1 LQGIANEAKAMTD
14 MAAQRTPWLPRWFT
28 SEQPL
33 PWLLPASALMVV
45 FGLYPLFEAVRTSLF
60 KKNAATRK
68 LVFDPLYNW
77 IKVFED
83 PRMWDAL
90 LHTLMYTAIAILFQL
105 VLGMLIA
112 LLLDSDRK
120 GYGVM
125 RAMMTL
131 PLVIPPAVTAMM
143 FLLMLNGS
151 FGVIAQGLIGL
162 GLLSPGFPILGNS
175 STAMAGVLLAEI
187 WQWTPFM
194 VLIMLAGLRS
204 LPKEPFEAAA
214 IDGATPVQ
222 AFFKLTLP
230 MMSKVI
236 AIAVLIRGVDLMRA
250 FDYIKVMTDSGPGT
264 ATETMTS
271 YAGRIYF
278 GNADF
283 PYAST
288 ISLLTLILVIF
299 TSTVFMRVFK
309 VKL

>member
-1 LQGIANEAKAMTD
+1 MGSTVETSLEHKNAT
-14 MAAQRTPWLPRWFT
+14 WSRWFRSSLT
-28 SEQPL
+28 SEHPL

-45 FGLYPLFEAVRTSLF
+45 FGVYPLLAAVWSSLHR
-60 KKNAATRK
+60 KNPVTRK
-68 LVFDPLYNW
+68 EVWDPLYNW
-77 IKVFED
+77 IKIFNE

-90 LHTLMYTAIAILFQL
+90 VNTLMYTGIAIVFQL

-151 FGVIAQGLIGL
+151 FGVIAKGLMAIGL
-162 GLLSPGFPILGNS
+162 LPPGYTILGNY

-222 AFFKLTLP
+222 VFFKLTLP

-236 AIAVLIRGVDLMRA
+236 AIAVLIRGVDLLRA

-283 PYAST
+283 PLAST
-288 ISLLTLILVIF
+288 VALLTLILVIV
-299 TSTVFMRVFK
+299 TSTVFMKIFK

>member
-1 LQGIANEAKAMTD
+1 
-14 MAAQRTPWLPRWFT
+14 
-28 SEQPL
+28 
-33 PWLLPASALMVV
+33 MVV
-45 FGLYPLFEAVRTSLF
+45 FGIFPLYKALESSLY

-68 LVFDPLYNW
+68 LVFDPDYNWVKALSDERVWNALYNTVLYTG
-77 IKVFED
+77 I
-83 PRMWDAL
+83 AL
-90 LHTLMYTAIAILFQL
+90 TFQL

-120 GYGVM
+120 GYGLM

-143 FLLMLNGS
+143 FLMMLNGS
-151 FGVIAQGLIGL
+151 FGVIAAGIIGV
-162 GLLSPGFPILGNS
+162 GLLPPGYSILGQS

-236 AIAVLIRGVDLMRA
+236 AIAVLIRGIDLLRA
-250 FDYIKVMTDSGPGT
+250 FDYVKVMTDSGPGT
-264 ATETMTS
+264 ATETLTS
-271 YAGRIYF
+271 YSGRIYF

-288 ISLLTLILVIF
+288 IALLTLILVIVV
-299 TSTVFMRVFK
+299 STVFMKVFK

>member
-1 LQGIANEAKAMTD
+1 MDGPTASLT
-14 MAAQRTPWLPRWFT
+14 RSRSWLPHWMT
-28 SEQPL
+28 SEHPL
-33 PWLLPASALMVV
+33 PWLLPAIAVMII
-45 FGLYPLFEAVRTSLF
+45 FGIYPLIYAVWLTLQR
-60 KKNAATRK
+60 KHPVTRK
-68 LVFDPLYNW
+68 LQFAPTYNW
-77 IKVFED
+77 AK
-83 PRMWDAL
+83 AL
-90 LHTLMYTAIAILFQL
+90 GDERVWNALSNTLIYTGVALTFQL

-131 PLVIPPAVTAMM
+131 PLVIPPAVTAMI

-151 FGVIAQGLIGL
+151 FGVLSRSIIAL
-162 GLLSPGFPILGNS
+162 GLLPTGYSILGQS

-214 IDGATPVQ
+214 IDGATPAQ

-236 AIAVLIRGVDLMRA
+236 AIAVLIRGIDLFRA
-250 FDYIKVMTDSGPGT
+250 FDYVKVMTDSGPGT

-288 ISLLTLILVIF
+288 IAIMTLLLVIVV
-299 TSTVFMRVFK
+299 STVFMRVFR

>member
-1 LQGIANEAKAMTD
+1 MT
-14 MAAQRTPWLPRWFT
+14 AAAPTRRSFSLPRFLTSEHPFPWLF
-28 SEQPL
+28 
-33 PWLLPASALMVV
+33 PAGALMVV
-45 FGLYPLFEAVRTSLF
+45 FGIYPLYKAIETSLY
-60 KKNAATRK
+60 KKNAATRA
-68 LVFDPLYNW
+68 LVFDPDHNW
-77 IKVFED
+77 VKAFGDERV
-83 PRMWDAL
+83 WNAL
-90 LHTLMYTAIAILFQL
+90 IN
-105 VLGMLIA
+105 MLIA

-120 GYGVM
+120 GYGIL
-125 RAMMTL
+125 RALMTL

-151 FGVIAQGLIGL
+151 FGVISRSLIAIGIFP
-162 GLLSPGFPILGNS
+162 PGYSILGQA
-175 STAMAGVLLAEI
+175 STAMGGVLLAEI

-194 VLIMLAGLRS
+194 VLIMLAGLRA

-222 AFFKLTLP
+222 AFLKLTLP

-236 AIAVLIRGVDLMRA
+236 AIAVLIRGIDLMRA
-250 FDYIKVMTDSGPGT
+250 FDYVKVMTDSGPGT

-288 ISLLTLILVIF
+288 ISLLTLLLVII
-299 TSTVFMRVFK
+299 TSTLFMRLLK

>member
-1 LQGIANEAKAMTD
+1 MGEMSPPMAEFEAPRK
-14 MAAQRTPWLPRWFT
+14 PWLPRWMT
-28 SEQPL
+28 SEHPL
-33 PWLLPASALMVV
+33 PWLLPAAALMTV
-45 FGLYPLFEAVRTSLF
+45 FGVFPLVWAIVQSLYKR
-60 KKNAATRK
+60 NAATRK
-68 LVFDPLYNW
+68 LTFDPDYNW
-77 IKVFED
+77 VK
-83 PRMWDAL
+83 AL
-90 LHTLMYTAIAILFQL
+90 YDERVWNALANTLIYTGVALAFQL

-120 GYGVM
+120 GYGIL
-125 RAMMTL
+125 RALMTL

-143 FLLMLNGS
+143 FLMMLNGS
-151 FGVIAQGLIGL
+151 FGVIAQGIIWT
-162 GLLSPGFPILGNS
+162 GLLPQNYSILGDAR
-175 STAMAGVLLAEI
+175 TALPGVLLAEV

-236 AIAVLIRGVDLMRA
+236 AVAVLIRGIDLLRA
-250 FDYIKVMTDSGPGT
+250 FDYVKVMTDSGPGT
-264 ATETMTS
+264 ATETLSS

-278 GNADF
+278 GGNPDA
-283 PYAST
+283 PYAAT
-288 ISLLTLILVIF
+288 IALITLIIILV
-299 TSTVFMRVFK
+299 TSTVFMRIFK

>member
-1 LQGIANEAKAMTD
+1 MSGGADRK
-14 MAAQRTPWLPRWFT
+14 PWLPRWLT
-28 SEQPL
+28 SEHPF

-45 FGLYPLFEAVRTSLF
+45 FGIYPLYKAIETSLY

-68 LVFDPLYNW
+68 LVFDPDHNWVKVLYDDRVWNALYNTLVYTG
-77 IKVFED
+77 I
-83 PRMWDAL
+83 AL
-90 LHTLMYTAIAILFQL
+90 FFQL

-151 FGVIAQGLIGL
+151 FGVLARGLVGL
-162 GLLSPGFPILGNS
+162 GVITPGFSLLGNS
-175 STAMAGVLLAEI
+175 STAMASVLLAEI

-236 AIAVLIRGVDLMRA
+236 AIAVLIRGIDLMRA
-250 FDYIKVMTDSGPGT
+250 FDYVKVMTDSGPGT

-283 PYAST
+283 PYASA
-288 ISLLTLILVIF
+288 ISLLTLLLVIL
-299 TSTVFMRVFK
+299 TSTLFMRIFK

>member
-1 LQGIANEAKAMTD
+1 MVDAPPV
-14 MAAQRTPWLPRWFT
+14 RRPWLPRWLT
-28 SEQPL
+28 SEHPL

-45 FGLYPLFEAVRTSLF
+45 FGVVPLIWAIRESLYKR
-60 KKNAATRK
+60 NAATRK
-68 LVFDPLYNW
+68 LTFDPDYNW
-77 IKVFED
+77 TK
-83 PRMWDAL
+83 AL
-90 LHTLMYTAIAILFQL
+90 FDERIWNALFNTLVYTGVALVIQL

-120 GYGVM
+120 GYGFL
-125 RAMMTL
+125 RAVMTL

-143 FLLMLNGS
+143 FLMMLNGS
-151 FGVIAQGLIGL
+151 FGVIAQGIIWT
-162 GLLSPGFPILGNS
+162 GLLPENYSILGDS
-175 STAMAGVLLAEI
+175 STALAGVLLAEI

-194 VLIMLAGLRS
+194 VLIMLAGMRS

-214 IDGATPVQ
+214 IDGATATQ

-236 AIAVLIRGVDLMRA
+236 AIAVLIRGIDLLRA
-250 FDYIKVMTDSGPGT
+250 FDYVKVMTDSGPGT
-264 ATETMTS
+264 ATETLSS

-278 GNADF
+278 GGNPDA
-283 PYAST
+283 PYAAT
-288 ISLLTLILVIF
+288 IALITLIIVLV

>member
-1 LQGIANEAKAMTD
+1 MTTAAAKTSL
-14 MAAQRTPWLPRWFT
+14 LPRWMT
-28 SEQPL
+28 SEHPF
-33 PWLLPASALMVV
+33 PWLLPASALMVI
-45 FGLYPLFEAVRTSLF
+45 FGLYPLLYAIWLSLQR
-60 KKNAATRK
+60 KHPVTRK
-68 LVFDPLYNW
+68 LAFNPGYNW
-77 IKVFED
+77 AKIFDDERV
-83 PRMWDAL
+83 WNAL
-90 LHTLMYTAIAILFQL
+90 LNTFVYTTVALLFQL

-120 GYGVM
+120 GYAFL
-125 RAMMTL
+125 RALMTL
-131 PLVIPPAVTAMM
+131 PLVVPPAVTAMM

-151 FGVIAQGLIGL
+151 FGVVSAGFYET
-162 GLLSPGFPILGNS
+162 GLLEPNHVILGQA

-236 AIAVLIRGVDLMRA
+236 AIAVLIRGIDLFRA
-250 FDYIKVMTDSGPGT
+250 FDYVKVMTDSGPGT

-288 ISLLTLILVIF
+288 IALMTLILVIAV
-299 TSTVFMRVFK
+299 STLFMKIFK

>member
-1 LQGIANEAKAMTD
+1 MAVAIAASAPQK
-14 MAAQRTPWLPRWFT
+14 PWLPRWLT
-28 SEQPL
+28 SEHPL
-33 PWLLPASALMVV
+33 PWLLPASAMMLV
-45 FGLYPLFEAVRTSLF
+45 FGIYPLLYAIWLTLNRKHPV
-60 KKNAATRK
+60 TRK
-68 LVFDPLYNW
+68 LQFMPGYNW
-77 IKVFED
+77 GKVFADE
-83 PRMWDAL
+83 RVWNAL
-90 LHTLMYTAIAILFQL
+90 SNTLIYTVVALAFQL

-120 GYGVM
+120 GYGLL

-151 FGVIAQGLIGL
+151 FGVLSRGLIAI
-162 GLLSPGFPILGNS
+162 GLLPTGFSILGQS
-175 STAMAGVLLAEI
+175 STAMAGVLTAEI

-236 AIAVLIRGVDLMRA
+236 AIAVLIRGIDLFRA
-250 FDYIKVMTDSGPGT
+250 FDYVKVMTDSGPGT

-288 ISLLTLILVIF
+288 IAILTLVLVIVV
-299 TSTVFMRVFK
+299 STLFMRIFK

>member
-1 LQGIANEAKAMTD
+1 MEARAET
-14 MAAQRTPWLPRWFT
+14 QTPWLPKWFT
-28 SEQPL
+28 SEHPL

-45 FGLYPLFEAVRTSLF
+45 FGVYPLIDAVITSLY
-60 KKNAATRK
+60 KKNAATRR
-68 LVFDPLYNW
+68 LVFDPLHQW
-77 IKVFED
+77 SKAFHD
-83 PRMWDAL
+83 PRMYDAL
-90 LHTLMYTAIAILFQL
+90 LHTLLYTVIAIVFQL

-162 GLLSPGFPILGNS
+162 GLLPSGFPILGNS
-175 STAMAGVLLAEI
+175 STALAGVLLAEI

-214 IDGATPVQ
+214 IDGASPVQ
-222 AFFKLTLP
+222 AFVKLTLP

-283 PYAST
+283 PFAST
-288 ISLLTLILVIF
+288 LALITLVLVIV

>member
-1 LQGIANEAKAMTD
+1 MSGEATSNNARR
-14 MAAQRTPWLPRWFT
+14 QWLPSWLSSEHPFPWLF
-28 SEQPL
+28 
-33 PWLLPASALMVV
+33 PASALMIV
-45 FGLYPLFEAVRTSLF
+45 FGVYPLVYAIWLSLER
-60 KKNAATRK
+60 KHPVTRK
-68 LVFDPLYNW
+68 LTFAPTYNW
-77 IKVFED
+77 GKLLGDERV
-83 PRMWDAL
+83 WNAL
-90 LHTLMYTAIAILFQL
+90 ANTFIYTGIALVLQL

-120 GYGVM
+120 GYGLL

-131 PLVIPPAVTAMM
+131 PLVIPPSVTAMM

-151 FGVIAQGLIGL
+151 FGVLTRGIIAL
-162 GLLSPGFPILGNS
+162 GLLPPGYSVLGQS
-175 STAMAGVLLAEI
+175 STAMAGVLLAEV

-214 IDGATPVQ
+214 IDGATAIQ
-222 AFFKLTLP
+222 AFLKLTLP

-236 AIAVLIRGVDLMRA
+236 AIAVLIRGIDLFRA
-250 FDYIKVMTDSGPGT
+250 FDYVKVMTDSGPGT
-264 ATETMTS
+264 ATETLTS

-288 ISLLTLILVIF
+288 IALLTLIVVIVV
-299 TSTVFMRVFK
+299 SSLFMKIFK

>member
-1 LQGIANEAKAMTD
+1 
-14 MAAQRTPWLPRWFT
+14 MATVVATRKPWLPSWMT
-28 SEQPL
+28 SEHPL
-33 PWLLPASALMVV
+33 PWLLPASALMIV
-45 FGLYPLFEAVRTSLF
+45 FGVYPLISAVVSSLY

-68 LVFDPLYNW
+68 LQFDPDYQWTKVLFDERVWNALYNTLLYTG
-77 IKVFED
+77 I
-83 PRMWDAL
+83 AL
-90 LHTLMYTAIAILFQL
+90 LFQL

-120 GYGVM
+120 GYGLM

-143 FLLMLNGS
+143 FLMMLNGS
-151 FGVIAQGLIGL
+151 FGVIARGIIGL
-162 GLLSPGFPILGNS
+162 GLLPPGYSILGQA

-236 AIAVLIRGVDLMRA
+236 AIAVLIRGIDCLRA
-250 FDYIKVMTDSGPGT
+250 FDYVKVMTDSGPGT
-264 ATETMTS
+264 ATETLTS

-288 ISLLTLILVIF
+288 IALLTLIIVIVV
-299 TSTVFMRVFK
+299 SSVFMKVFK